1 MSNSIVIV
9 GNLTSDPEL
18 RFTQSGVAYVSGSI
32 ASNRKYQVNGQWEEK
47 TSYFNFS
54 AWRELAENIAA
65 SCTKGMRVVIT
76 GRIEQKSWTDKEGNE
91 RKTHELAVDD
101 IGPSLRWAHASV
113 TKVGKSAGE
122 TTTNVGNATA
132 AFNATEAFDDEDPF

>member
-18 RFTQSGVAYVSGSI
+18 RFTQTGVAYVSGSI

-113 TKVGKSAGE
+113 TKVAKSGSDGNA
-122 TTTNVGNATA
+122 NVSNATA
-132 AFNATEAFDDEDPF
+132 AFNATPAFEEEDPF